1 MVRNKR
7 RRYHGVMRVALAQID
22 CVLGDVDENLRRARE
37 VVAEAKDKG
46 ADLVVFPELSLAG
59 YALEELSNE
68 VAIEAQ
74 SEPII
79 SLAEEAGETAVVV
92 GFCEEGRGF
101 HVYNSV
107 AYLEGGSVLHVH
119 RKLYL
124 PNYRIYE
131 ERKHYNPGQSLRAF
145 DTRLGRMAMLI
156 CNDAWQ
162 PFLPFIAVQDG
173 AQVLIIPANSGLYP
187 YPNLLDTKEY
197 WRDITRFYARMLESF
212 VIFVNRIGE
221 QEDLVF
227 LGYSHVV
234 DPWGNVVAEGP
245 GRKEALITADID
257 LDNVRRR
264 RREVPLV
271 KEARLALLSRELNR
285 LAEEGGDL

>member
-1 MVRNKR
+1 
-7 RRYHGVMRVALAQID
+7 MRVALAQID
-22 CVLGDVDENLRRARE
+22 CILGDVDKNLRRAKE
-37 VVAEAKDKG
+37 VIEEAKDRG

-59 YALEELSNE
+59 YAVGELSNE
-68 VAIEAQ
+68 VAIEAK
-74 SEPII
+74 SEPLI
-79 SLAEEAGETAVVV
+79 SLADEAGETAVVV

-107 AYLEGGSVLHVH
+107 AYLQGGSLLHVH

-162 PFLPFIAVQDG
+162 PSLPFIAVQDG

-187 YPNLLDTKEY
+187 HPNLLDTREY
-197 WRDITRFYARMLESF
+197 WRDITRFYARMLQSY
-212 VIFVNRIGE
+212 VIFVNRVGE
-221 QEDLVF
+221 QEDFVF

-234 DPWGNVVAEGP
+234 DPWGKVVAEGP
-245 GRKEALITADID
+245 GREEALIIADID
-257 LDNVRRR
+257 LGNVRRR

>member
-1 MVRNKR
+1 
-7 RRYHGVMRVALAQID
+7 MRVALAQID
-22 CVLGDVDENLRRARE
+22 CLLGDVEANLRRAKE

-59 YALEELSNE
+59 YALGELSDE
-68 VAIEAQ
+68 VAIEAR

-79 SLAEEAGETAVVV
+79 SLAEESGEIGVVV

-101 HVYNSV
+101 RIYNSA
-107 AYLEGGSVLHVH
+107 AYLEGGSLLHLH

-131 ERKHYNPGQSLRAF
+131 ERKHYNPGQSMRAF
-145 DTRLGRMAMLI
+145 DTRLGRMAILI

-173 AQVLIIPANSGLYP
+173 AQVLIIPANSGPYP
-187 YPNLLDTKEY
+187 HPNLLDTKEY
-197 WRDITRFYARMLESF
+197 WRDITRFYARMLESY
-212 VIFVNRIGE
+212 VIFVNRVGE
-221 QEDLVF
+221 EEDLIF

-234 DPWGNVVAEGP
+234 DPWGRVVAEGP
-245 GRKEALITADID
+245 GREEALITAEID
-257 LDNVRRR
+257 LGNVRRR

-271 KEARLALLSRELNR
+271 KEARLALLSKELSR

>member
-1 MVRNKR
+1 
-7 RRYHGVMRVALAQID
+7 MRIALAQID
-22 CVLGDVDENLRRARE
+22 CVLGDVGENLRRARE
-37 VVAEAKDKG
+37 VVAEAKDEG

-59 YALEELSNE
+59 YALKEFNTE
-68 VAIEAQ
+68 VAIQAQ
-74 SEPII
+74 SKPIL
-79 SLAEEAGETAVVV
+79 SLAEEAGEMGVVV

-101 HVYNSV
+101 HIYNSA
-107 AYLEGGSVLHVH
+107 AYLEGGSLLHLH

-173 AQVLIIPANSGLYP
+173 AQVLILPAASGLYP
-187 YPNLLDTKEY
+187 YPELLDTKEY
-197 WRDITRFYARMLESF
+197 WRDITRFYARMLQSY
-212 VIFVNRIGE
+212 VIFVNRVGE
-221 QEDLVF
+221 EENLVF

-234 DPWGNVVAEGP
+234 DPWGHVVVEGP
-245 GRKEALITADID
+245 GREEALITTDID

>member
-1 MVRNKR
+1 
-7 RRYHGVMRVALAQID
+7 MRVALAQID
-22 CVLGDVDENLRRARE
+22 CLLGDVDWNLSQAKE
-37 VVAEAKDKG
+37 VIATAKGEG
-46 ADLVVFPELSLAG
+46 ADLLVFPELSLAG
-59 YALEELSNE
+59 YALEEFSTE

-79 SLAEEAGETAVVV
+79 SLAEEAGEMAVVV

-101 HVYNSV
+101 HIYNSA
-107 AYLEGGSVLHVH
+107 AYLEGGSLLHLH

-187 YPNLLDTKEY
+187 YPELLDTKEY
-197 WRDITRFYARMLESF
+197 WRDITRFYARMLQSY
-212 VIFVNRIGE
+212 VVFVNRVGE
-221 QEDLVF
+221 EGNLVF
-227 LGYSHVV
+227 SGYSHVV
-234 DPWGNVVAEGP
+234 DPWGQVVAAGP
-245 GRKEALITADID
+245 EHEEALVTVDID
-257 LDNVRRR
+257 LGNVRRR

-271 KEARLALLSRELNR
+271 KEARLALLSKELNR

>member
-1 MVRNKR
+1 
-7 RRYHGVMRVALAQID
+7 MRVALAQID
-22 CVLGDVDENLRRARE
+22 CILGDVAENLRRAK
-37 VVAEAKDKG
+37 VVIEEAKDRG

-59 YALEELSNE
+59 YALRELSNE
-68 VAIEAQ
+68 VAIEAK
-74 SEPII
+74 SEPLI
-79 SLAEEAGETAVVV
+79 SLADEAGETAVVV

-101 HVYNSV
+101 HVYNSA
-107 AYLEGGSVLHVH
+107 AYLQGGSLLHVH

-162 PFLPFIAVQDG
+162 PSLPFIAVQDG

-187 YPNLLDTKEY
+187 HPNLLDTREY
-197 WRDITRFYARMLESF
+197 WRDITRFYARMLESY
-212 VIFVNRIGE
+212 VIFVNRVGE
-221 QEDLVF
+221 QEDFVF

-234 DPWGNVVAEGP
+234 DPWGKVVAEGP
-245 GRKEALITADID
+245 GREEALIIADID
-257 LDNVRRR
+257 LGNVRRR

>member
-1 MVRNKR
+1 
-7 RRYHGVMRVALAQID
+7 MRVTLAQID
-22 CVLGDVDENLRRARE
+22 CLLGDVEANLRRAKE
-37 VVAEAKDKG
+37 IVAEAKDEG

-59 YALEELSNE
+59 YALKEFSTD
-68 VAIEAQ
+68 VAIEAR
-74 SEPII
+74 SEPIV
-79 SLAEEAGETAVVV
+79 SLAEEAGETGVVV

-101 HVYNSV
+101 HIYNSA
-107 AYLEGGSVLHVH
+107 AYLEGGSLLHLH

-131 ERKHYNPGQSLRAF
+131 ERKHYNPGQSMRAF

-162 PFLPFIAVQDG
+162 PFVPFIAVQDG
-173 AQVLIIPANSGLYP
+173 AQVLIIPANSGRYP
-187 YPNLLDTKEY
+187 YPELLDTKEY
-197 WRDITRFYARMLESF
+197 WRDITRFYARMLESY

-221 QEDLVF
+221 EDNLVF
-227 LGYSHVV
+227 LGHSHVV
-234 DPWGNVVAEGP
+234 DPWGRVVAEGP
-245 GRKEALITADID
+245 ERAEALITVDID
-257 LDNVRRR
+257 LGNVRRR

-271 KEARLALLSRELNR
+271 KEARLALLSKELSR

>member
-1 MVRNKR
+1 
-7 RRYHGVMRVALAQID
+7 MRVALAQID
-22 CVLGDVDENLRRARE
+22 CILGDLDRNLRRVKE
-37 VVAEAKDKG
+37 VVAEAKDRG
-46 ADLVVFPELSLAG
+46 ADLVVFPELALSG
-59 YALEELSNE
+59 YALKEFSTE

-74 SEPII
+74 SEPLI
-79 SLAEEAGETAVVV
+79 SLAEEAGEMGAVV

-101 HVYNSV
+101 HIYNSA
-107 AYLEGGSVLHVH
+107 AYLEGGSLLHLH

-162 PFLPFIAVQDG
+162 PSLPFIAVQDG

-187 YPNLLDTKEY
+187 HPNLLDTREY
-197 WRDITRFYARMLESF
+197 WRDITRFYARMLESY
-212 VIFVNRIGE
+212 VIFVNRVGE

-234 DPWGNVVAEGP
+234 DPWGKVVAEGP
-245 GRKEALITADID
+245 GREEALTTVDID
-257 LDNVRRR
+257 LGNVRRR

>member
-1 MVRNKR
+1 VT
-7 RRYHGVMRVALAQID
+7 LAQID
-22 CVLGDVDENLRRARE
+22 CLLGDVEANLRRAME
-37 VVAEAKDKG
+37 VVAEAKDEG

-59 YALEELSNE
+59 YALKEFSTD
-68 VAIEAQ
+68 VAIDAR
-74 SEPII
+74 SEPIL
-79 SLAEEAGETAVVV
+79 SLAEEAGEMGVVV

-101 HVYNSV
+101 HVYNSA
-107 AYLEGGSVLHVH
+107 AYLEGGSLLHLH

-145 DTRLGRMAMLI
+145 DTRLGRMAILI

-162 PFLPFIAVQDG
+162 PFVPFIAVQDG
-173 AQVLIIPANSGLYP
+173 AQVLIIPANSGFYP
-187 YPNLLDTKEY
+187 YPELLNTKEY
-197 WRDITRFYARMLESF
+197 WRDITRFYARMLESY

-221 QEDLVF
+221 EESLVF

-234 DPWGNVVAEGP
+234 DPWGRVVAEGP
-245 GRKEALITADID
+245 GREEALITVDID
-257 LDNVRRR
+257 LGNVRRR

-271 KEARLALLSRELNR
+271 KEARLALLSKELNR

>member
-1 MVRNKR
+1 
-7 RRYHGVMRVALAQID
+7 MRVALAQID
-22 CVLGDVDENLRRARE
+22 CVLGDTGENLRRAKE
-37 VVAEAKDKG
+37 VVAEARDMG
-46 ADLVVFPELSLAG
+46 ADLTVFPELSLSG
-59 YALEELSNE
+59 YALGELGDD

-74 SEPII
+74 SKPIL
-79 SLAEEAGETAVVV
+79 SLAEEAGEMAVVV

-101 HVYNSV
+101 QTYNSA
-107 AYLEGGSVLHVH
+107 AYLEGGSLLHLH

-131 ERKHYNPGQSLRAF
+131 ERKHYNPGQSMRAF

-173 AQVLIIPANSGLYP
+173 AQVLIIPADSGP
-187 YPNLLDTKEY
+187 YPHPEMLDTRGY
-197 WRDITRFYARMLESF
+197 WRGITRFYARMLESY
-212 VIFVNRIGE
+212 VVFVNRVGE
-221 QEDLVF
+221 QENLVF
-227 LGYSHVV
+227 WGYSHVV
-234 DPWGNVVAEGP
+234 DPWGTVVTEAPVHE
-245 GRKEALITADID
+245 EALITADID
-257 LDNVRRR
+257 LGNVRRR

-271 KEARLALLSRELNR
+271 KEARLAVLARELNR

>member
-1 MVRNKR
+1 
-7 RRYHGVMRVALAQID
+7 MRVTLAQID
-22 CVLGDVDENLRRARE
+22 CILGDLDENLRRAKE
-37 VVAEAKDKG
+37 VVAEAKDEG
-46 ADLVVFPELSLAG
+46 ADLVVFPELTLSG
-59 YALEELSNE
+59 YALKEFSTE

-74 SEPII
+74 SEPIM
-79 SLAEEAGETAVVV
+79 SLAEEAGEMGVVV

-101 HVYNSV
+101 HIYNSA
-107 AYLEGGSVLHVH
+107 AYLEGGSLLHLH

-145 DTRLGRMAMLI
+145 DTRLGRMAILI

-162 PFLPFIAVQDG
+162 PFLPVIAVQDG

-187 YPNLLDTKEY
+187 YPELLDTREY
-197 WRDITRFYARMLESF
+197 WRDITRFYARMLESY
-212 VIFVNRIGE
+212 VIFVNRVGE
-221 QEDLVF
+221 EENLVF

-234 DPWGNVVAEGP
+234 DPWGRVLAEGP
-245 GRKEALITADID
+245 GHKEALITVDID
-257 LDNVRRR
+257 LGNVRRR